1 MRSPPPREMISAH
14 GESIDRGGV
23 ADDAQRAGGTVRRIL
38 RRRDAIGIIVGIVI
52 GAGIYRAPPT
62 VAGTTGDVGWLLVAW
77 LLGGL
82 ISFAGALC
90 YAELATKYP
99 HAGGDYHFLTRAF
112 GRRTSFLYA
121 WARATVINP
130 GAIALL
136 AFVFGDYMASAIPAG
151 PGTASWAIAIVVLLT
166 VVNVVG
172 LRASARTQN
181 LLTLLEV
188 FGLVAVAFAGF
199 MLPGPAAA
207 SAAIPMFSS
216 TPSLGPFGLAMVFVL
231 LTYGGWNEGAYISAE
246 LEGGRRAIV
255 TSLLASIAIVTVVY
269 VVVNAALVHGLG
281 LKGLEA
287 SKTPAADIVA
297 AALGPVA
304 AKALAVLVAIA
315 ALTSIN
321 ATMIVGARSNYAL
334 GGDWTSLR
342 WMFRWDAAR
351 GVPLAGHLVQSAIAL
366 ALVIFGTYQHDGFE
380 AMVEFTAPVYWA
392 FLFLVGIALFVLR
405 SHDRDR
411 REPHVPSPH
420 VPSPPVASSR
430 VAAPR
435 ATSPPVTSPRDD
447 APFRV
452 PLYPLTPI
460 VFCAACGYLFYSSVS
475 YAASR
480 GAVHVSLIA
489 MAIGFI
495 ALVAIEAHRRLAP
508 NQPDQL

>member
-1 MRSPPPREMISAH
+1 MTSGPRHE
-14 GESIDRGGV
+14 
-23 ADDAQRAGGTVRRIL
+23 GTVRRIL

-62 VAGTTGDVGWLLVAW
+62 VAGTTGDVGWLMVAW

-90 YAELATKYP
+90 YAELATRYP

-136 AFVFGDYMASAIPAG
+136 AFVFGDYMASAMPAG
-151 PGTASWAIAIVVLLT
+151 PATATWAIAIVVLLT

-199 MLPGPAAA
+199 MLPGPAAVA
-207 SAAIPMFSS
+207 TSAALATSTTASTASTAVATSTAVAMFSS
-216 TPSLGPFGLAMVFVL
+216 TPSLGLFGLAMVFVL

-246 LEGGRRAIV
+246 LQGGRRAIV
-255 TSLLASIAIVTVVY
+255 TSLIASIAIVTVVY
-269 VVVNAALVHGLG
+269 VIVNAALVHGLG

-287 SKTPAADIVA
+287 SRTPAADVVA
-297 AALGPVA
+297 AALGPIA
-304 AKALAVLVAIA
+304 AKLLALLVAVA

-342 WMFRWDAAR
+342 WLSRWDAER

-366 ALVIFGTYQHDGFE
+366 ALVIFGAYQHDGFE

-405 SHDRDR
+405 SRNESAGD
-411 REPHVPSPH
+411 VT
-420 VPSPPVASSR
+420 SR
-430 VAAPR
+430 AAAP
-435 ATSPPVTSPRDD
+435 AFASLDGD

-495 ALVAIEAHRRLAP
+495 ALIGIEAHRRLAP
-508 NQPDQL
+508 QRPV

>member
-1 MRSPPPREMISAH
+1 MTSPPPRDGNPMR
-14 GESIDRGGV
+14 GESIRPAAIV
-23 ADDAQRAGGTVRRIL
+23 AADVQPRANTVRRIL

-62 VAGTTGDVGWLLVAW
+62 VAGTTGDIGWLLVAW

-112 GRRTSFLYA
+112 GRRASFLYA
-121 WARATVINP
+121 WARAMVINP

-136 AFVFGDYMASAIPAG
+136 AFVFGDYMASAWPTG
-151 PGTASWAIAIVVLLT
+151 PGTATWAIAIVVSLT
-166 VVNVVG
+166 VMNVVG
-172 LRASARTQN
+172 LRASASTQN
-181 LLTLLEV
+181 LLALLEV
-188 FGLVAVAFAGF
+188 AGLVAVAVAGF
-199 MLPGPAAA
+199 LLPGPGAGVVTAASVTSVAPITAAA
-207 SAAIPMFSS
+207 SASASASAMAESSSMTMFSS
-216 TPSLGPFGLAMVFVL
+216 APSLSLFGLAMVFVL

-255 TSLLASIAIVTVVY
+255 TSLIASIAIVTVVY
-269 VVVNAALVHGLG
+269 IVVNMALVHGLG

-287 SKTPAADIVA
+287 SKTPAADVVA

-304 AKALAVLVAIA
+304 AKLLAVLVAVA

-334 GGDWTSLR
+334 GGDWASLR
-342 WMFRWDAAR
+342 WLFRWDAAR

-405 SHDRDR
+405 SRDADFR
-411 REPHVPSPH
+411 D
-420 VPSPPVASSR
+420 ASR
-430 VAAPR
+430 PD
-435 ATSPPVTSPRDD
+435 DD
-447 APFRV
+447 APYRV

-489 MAIGFI
+489 MAVGFI
-495 ALVAIEAHRRLAP
+495 ALIAIEAHRRLAP
-508 NQPDQL
+508 DQP